1 MALEK
6 KFLKEGSMFLDD
18 VGGKLVLQKV
28 HKIFY
33 DKMYAHLWM
42 ELFFKDIKQEVIE
55 NQQTDFMVQ
64 NFGGPS
70 NYVGKLPIPA
80 HKHMY
85 ITEEMFALRQKILE
99 DSLVEAGVKLEHRI
113 LWLKIDGA
121 FRKGIVK
128 NKVEDCEKRFFTDEI
143 LIINNPLK

>member
-1 MALEK
+1 
-6 KFLKEGSMFLDD
+6 MFLEEL
-18 VGGKLVLQKV
+18 GGKSILEKV

-33 DKMYAHLWM
+33 DKMYAHPWM
-42 ELFFKDIKQEVIE
+42 GKFFVDIKQEVIE

-85 ITEEMFALRQKILE
+85 ITEEMFMIRQKMLE
-99 DSLVEAGVKLEHRI
+99 ESLIEAGVIPSHREK
-113 LWLKIDGA
+113 WLKIDGA
-121 FRKGIVK
+121 FRTGIVK
-128 NKVEDCEKRFFTDEI
+128 KKVEDCEKRFFTDEI
-143 LIINNPLK
+143 LIIDNPDKKQAA

>member
-1 MALEK
+1 
-6 KFLKEGSMFLDD
+6 MFLDEL
-18 VGGKLVLQKV
+18 GGKPVLEKV

-33 DKMYAHLWM
+33 DKMYAHPWM
-42 ELFFKDIKQEVIE
+42 GKFFADISQQVIE

-85 ITEEMFALRQKILE
+85 ITEEMFMVRQKMLE
-99 DSLVEAGVKLEHRI
+99 ESLIEAGVSPEHRAK
-113 LWLKIDGA
+113 WLKIDGA
-121 FRKGIVK
+121 FRPGIVK

-143 LIINNPLK
+143 LIIENPEKKRAA